1 MIMRYITVRVD
12 EDRKAATK
20 RREKREARA
29 AKRTKFRG
37 APSEAPAE
45 A

>member
-1 MIMRYITVRVD
+1 MRYITVRVD

-29 AKRTKFRG
+29 AKRTKFR
-37 APSEAPAE
+37 PSATEAPAE